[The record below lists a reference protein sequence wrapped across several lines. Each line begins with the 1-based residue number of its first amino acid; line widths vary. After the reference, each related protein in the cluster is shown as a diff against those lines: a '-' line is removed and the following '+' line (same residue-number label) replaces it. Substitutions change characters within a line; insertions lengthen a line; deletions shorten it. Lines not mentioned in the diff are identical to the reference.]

1 MFLNVWKTHIILTS
15 KLQIHVNT
23 FSSSKW
29 HFNIGNIYYSSRSM
43 DHLDTH
49 CRYVANVKICTY
61 GSYGRHGTYVFYGIW
76 SSFSNF
82 AYGSHINGDSLENV
96 HTCIHICYLKIFPC

>member
-1 MFLNVWKTHIILTS
+1 MALQYWKYL
-15 KLQIHVNT
+15 L
-23 FSSSKW
+23 F
-29 HFNIGNIYYSSRSM
+29 RSM

-61 GSYGRHGTYVFYGIW
+61 GSYGKHGTYVFYGVW

-82 AYGSHINGDSLENV
+82 AYGSHINGANLENV
-96 HTCIHICYLKIFPC
+96 HTCIHICYLKIFPCLGSLQSSM